1 MRCKMDCKVVSK
13 TIQYGKQHWRLN
25 ADGSWSVL
33 CFGFFITTPNARTPR
48 YGWLNVKTKDVPDDV
63 KAMI

>member
-1 MRCKMDCKVVSK
+1 MTECKVVSK

-33 CFGFFITTPNARTPR
+33 MYGFFINTPQATTPRHQ
-48 YGWLNVKTKDVPDDV
+48 WVSVKTEEVPEEV
-63 KAMI
+63 KSCAI